1 MAIFLVLLKTHT
13 GTAAAHYVD
22 ADAHETT
29 SAGTHQLFRDERLV
43 WQGAADAVRGVRRFE
58 DRAQATGWHK
68 RHRTD
73 LAAEEMSYRHEHSTG
88 DGASP
93 FIGGVSVRFAA
104 VGDKK

>member
-13 GTAAAHYVD
+13 GMAAAHYVD
-22 ADAHETT
+22 ADDHQTT
-29 SAGTHQLFRDERLV
+29 SAGTHQLLRDERLV
-43 WQGAADAVRGVRRFE
+43 WQGGAEAVRDVKRFE
-58 DRAQATGWHK
+58 DRALAKHWHMLH
-68 RHRTD
+68 RHD